1 MRTKQEIQ
9 GDIDELKEYL
19 EALKAQRLSITS
31 GGATEWETRDGDST
45 RRVKNLSL
53 DQIRAEIDKT
63 KAEIRNLEAELDGFK
78 GTAFSLSPMFPRF

>member
-19 EALKAQRLSITS
+19 DALKAQRLSITS

-63 KAEIRNLEAELDGFK
+63 KAEIKNLEAELEGF
-78 GTAFSLSPMFPRF
+78 GGIALSLSPMFPRY